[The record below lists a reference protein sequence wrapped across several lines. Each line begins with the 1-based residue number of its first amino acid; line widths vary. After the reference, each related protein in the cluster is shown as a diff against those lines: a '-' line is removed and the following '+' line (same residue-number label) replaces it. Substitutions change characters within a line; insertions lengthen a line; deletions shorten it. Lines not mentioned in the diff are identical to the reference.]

1 MQNPTARAH
10 GGYLF
15 KLPTCALATQESPS
29 RQSLTLVSTSDLTLD
44 ESCDLAG
51 ADRLA
56 DGIDA
61 KDYIRRCIT
70 TLAPR
75 EERVLR
81 LRFGLGGVGE
91 HTLDEIGEMLSL
103 SGSQIRNIEKKA
115 LRKLRHKARRTWS
128 AGSVQTSD
136 PPPRANRKQAVR
148 RHNGEGF
155 DTGDARRTR
164 LYRGWQAERD
174 AALANGTNIETV
186 SERSDIETGTREG
199 SRGLRKLFRATAYA
213 ISAVACFVA
222 WGYAVDASAKEAFN
236 INFGHQDGPLIRL
249 LVWMVGIVCTPFLV
263 ALARFEF
270 EDWYDFRRLK
280 SRHADKK

>member
-1 MQNPTARAH
+1 M
-10 GGYLF
+10 
-15 KLPTCALATQESPS
+15 
-29 RQSLTLVSTSDLTLD
+29 
-44 ESCDLAG
+44 AG
-51 ADRLA
+51 ADRLS

-61 KDYIRRCIT
+61 KDYVRRCIL

-128 AGSVQTSD
+128 AGSVQTHD
-136 PPPRANRKQAVR
+136 QPLRTNRKQAVQ
-148 RHNGEGF
+148 RHKGEGF
-155 DTGDARRTR
+155 DTGDDRRTR
-164 LYRGWQAERD
+164 LYREWQAERD
-174 AALANGTNIETV
+174 AALANGTNIDTV
-186 SERSDIETGTREG
+186 SDRSDIETGTREG

-213 ISAVACFVA
+213 ISGLACFVA
-222 WGYAVDASAKEAFN
+222 WGYAVDVSAKEAFN
-236 INFGHQDGPLIRL
+236 LNFGHQDGPIVRL
-249 LVWMVGIVCTPFLV
+249 LVWMVGLVCAPFLV

-270 EDWYDFRRLK
+270 EDWYDCRRLAF
-280 SRHADKK
+280 RNAHKK